1 MTSVMHKVTS
11 YLSTAGQHWGA
22 MRSAKLRRK
31 FRLCSNRFC
40 FWGIR
45 GLGAVASA
53 LAIIPSLSA
62 ATLTVPA
69 NTQQTVA
76 TGESSYDNFSVG
88 ENAKL
93 IVPSGALV
101 HQTGTG
107 CFTAGENATLEIQ
120 QGGVLT
126 ASNLTGSVGF
136 GISKPRGQL
145 IVDGG
150 QLHLSCKNG
159 NVTPLFFPYSL
170 TETSDS
176 LVSLRNGAFVQ
187 NNSDNWPRPYISG
200 TRNRM
205 EVLNGATLNLLCNHM
220 NMGFRF
226 NNAQGCETMV
236 SNANFKALAISF
248 GNVMHC
254 HNAGGN
260 PAYLGDNYNKPAIRN
275 VLRFHDAKVSWI
287 DDSYSS
293 LNFGCTNTA
302 KVANQSYSNTVE
314 VTGTLATTNDFRRI
328 FMDGR
333 FDTFRIDGPAVW
345 ASKEALLAGGTS
357 NLVELLS
364 GSYNNTIQ
372 LFGTGNA
379 FRMTGGAFTRPIHI
393 DGRGSRVEITGGT
406 LSGDDGD
413 GCVNFH
419 RTARDATFVIS
430 GGMFTKTMY
439 PGYTGVTYRI
449 TGGKIPTM
457 TTDKARSDRVF
468 ICPDYQLDGPQQLN
482 FGGANNLY
490 EVSGASVVTGG
501 VKVSGS
507 NNRFVL
513 RNGATH
519 QSETMLDGLVFSDY
533 TTNCTLVVDD
543 ATFVCH
549 GAFGKEYVS
558 QGRGGWAFS
567 NLVNCAIEVRGKA
580 PHFKVN
586 HNDLGGHWDK
596 GQAWGLWYTGT
607 SRVPTKDSTELRF
620 RFVIPKDGW
629 KEAPF
634 DVNKPGCADD
644 PQEYTENGCV
654 MQSNTVFE
662 VVLEDELKNSAHGR
676 MRVPLFRTHQGWS
689 SRIDGSSGFDSAWCG
704 IEKLNETAR
713 LFNGLP
719 EGVTLGYDKSTH
731 LIYADIRS
739 TQGMAIIFR

>member
-205 EVLNGATLNLLCNHM
+205 EVLNGATLNLLCNHLT
-220 NMGFRF
+220 R
-226 NNAQGCETMV
+226 T
-236 SNANFKALAISF
+236 
-248 GNVMHC
+248 
-254 HNAGGN
+254 
-260 PAYLGDNYNKPAIRN
+260 
-275 VLRFHDAKVSWI
+275 
-287 DDSYSS
+287 SY
-293 LNFGCTNTA
+293 
-302 KVANQSYSNTVE
+302 
-314 VTGTLATTNDFRRI
+314 D
-328 FMDGR
+328 
-333 FDTFRIDGPAVW
+333 
-345 ASKEALLAGGTS
+345 
-357 NLVELLS
+357 
-364 GSYNNTIQ
+364 
-372 LFGTGNA
+372 
-379 FRMTGGAFTRPIHI
+379 
-393 DGRGSRVEITGGT
+393 
-406 LSGDDGD
+406 
-413 GCVNFH
+413 
-419 RTARDATFVIS
+419 RD
-430 GGMFTKTMY
+430 
-439 PGYTGVTYRI
+439 
-449 TGGKIPTM
+449 
-457 TTDKARSDRVF
+457 
-468 ICPDYQLDGPQQLN
+468 
-482 FGGANNLY
+482 
-490 EVSGASVVTGG
+490 
-501 VKVSGS
+501 
-507 NNRFVL
+507 
-513 RNGATH
+513 
-519 QSETMLDGLVFSDY
+519 
-533 TTNCTLVVDD
+533 
-543 ATFVCH
+543 VC
-549 GAFGKEYVS
+549 S
-558 QGRGGWAFS
+558 
-567 NLVNCAIEVRGKA
+567 
-580 PHFKVN
+580 
-586 HNDLGGHWDK
+586 
-596 GQAWGLWYTGT
+596 
-607 SRVPTKDSTELRF
+607 
-620 RFVIPKDGW
+620 
-629 KEAPF
+629 
-634 DVNKPGCADD
+634 
-644 PQEYTENGCV
+644 
-654 MQSNTVFE
+654 
-662 VVLEDELKNSAHGR
+662 
-676 MRVPLFRTHQGWS
+676 
-689 SRIDGSSGFDSAWCG
+689 
-704 IEKLNETAR
+704 
-713 LFNGLP
+713 
-719 EGVTLGYDKSTH
+719 
-731 LIYADIRS
+731 
-739 TQGMAIIFR
+739 